1 MVFARSPKGVLRAWT
16 QREYITAM
24 QEAYAVME
32 SAKKGNAVG
41 TDQITSAIE
50 SVTAAVDQIKKELAD
65 KPTEETRN
73 KLQSKLNQ
81 YKKISSALYTAESY
95 AGLQNLIQTIESKL
109 DTYTEKEM
117 QNQIKALDD
126 AYNRLVKLPQT
137 KAPAVGDEE
146 VVDNV
151 RYQILDVN
159 KKTAAAVGM
168 QNKSASKIV
177 ILDTVKISNL
187 NCNVVQISKNAFQKS
202 AKLRQVTVGGSVTVI
217 GKNAFKQC
225 KKLKKV
231 ILKGT
236 ALKKVQG
243 GAFKN
248 TAKKAAV
255 KWPKGLKGKKKNA
268 LKNKL
273 KKAGLKIK

>member
-1 MVFARSPKGVLRAWT
+1 
-16 QREYITAM
+16 
-24 QEAYAVME
+24 
-32 SAKKGNAVG
+32 
-41 TDQITSAIE
+41 
-50 SVTAAVDQIKKELAD
+50 
-65 KPTEETRN
+65 
-73 KLQSKLNQ
+73 
-81 YKKISSALYTAESY
+81 
-95 AGLQNLIQTIESKL
+95 
-109 DTYTEKEM
+109 M

-126 AYNRLVKLPQT
+126 AYNRLVKVSQT
-137 KAPAVGDEE
+137 KVPAAGDEE

-177 ILDTVKISNL
+177 ILDTVKIRNL